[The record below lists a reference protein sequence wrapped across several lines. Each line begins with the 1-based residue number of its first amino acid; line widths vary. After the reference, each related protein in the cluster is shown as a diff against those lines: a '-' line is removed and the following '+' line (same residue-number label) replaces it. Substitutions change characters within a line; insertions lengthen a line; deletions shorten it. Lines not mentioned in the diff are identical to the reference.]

1 MPIFKCGPFFAA
13 AIAALRP
20 AKPEPQIIKS
30 NSTES
35 TILRQTCLGRDKY
48 VVIVRH
54 DPKSSYISLVIS
66 LVMISEWF
74 QRVGSS
80 VPRGFSRYFILEL
93 LKKKEQTGKE
103 IIDYAVEQSNGI
115 WKPSPGLIYPL
126 LGRLLDEGL
135 IQETKDG
142 KYQLTKKGAETAQDV
157 DKVNDIVKKQLDV
170 LFRLGNVG
178 RFVAMDLLEKIS
190 SMGAILSSN
199 VANMTTEETEKYRK
213 FLQEELKKI
222 DAKDV
227 KKKGKEIKI
236 E

>member
-1 MPIFKCGPFFAA
+1 
-13 AIAALRP
+13 
-20 AKPEPQIIKS
+20 
-30 NSTES
+30 
-35 TILRQTCLGRDKY
+35 
-48 VVIVRH
+48 
-54 DPKSSYISLVIS
+54 
-66 LVMISEWF
+66 MISEWF

-93 LKKKEQTGKE
+93 LKKKSHSGKE

-135 IQETKDG
+135 IEEDSDG
-142 KYQLTKKGAETAQDV
+142 KYQLTKKGKETAEDV

-178 RFVAMDLLEKIS
+178 RFVAMDLIEKIS

-199 VANMTTEETEKYRK
+199 ISNMTEYETKKYKEFLESELEKIQKKEVKTKGR
-213 FLQEELKKI
+213 QIKI
-222 DAKDV
+222 D
-227 KKKGKEIKI
+227 
-236 E
+236 

>member
-1 MPIFKCGPFFAA
+1 
-13 AIAALRP
+13 
-20 AKPEPQIIKS
+20 
-30 NSTES
+30 
-35 TILRQTCLGRDKY
+35 
-48 VVIVRH
+48 
-54 DPKSSYISLVIS
+54 VIS

-93 LKKKEQTGKE
+93 LKEKNRTGKE

-135 IQETKDG
+135 IEESKDG
-142 KYQLTKKGAETAQDV
+142 KYQLTKKGTDTAQDV

-178 RFVAMDLLEKIS
+178 RFVAMDLLEKIF
-190 SMGAILSSN
+190 SMGSVLS
-199 VANMTTEETEKYRK
+199 ANISHMTEEETKKYKTFLEDELEKIK
-213 FLQEELKKI
+213 EQEN
-222 DAKDV
+222 
-227 KKKGKEIKI
+227 KKKPRRIKI